1 MSASSV
7 IIPYSR
13 SATMA
18 YIAAMLM
25 LATLGIFIHEA
36 GLDAVTTVFFRC
48 LFAAIALAL
57 YCAYKGMFVA
67 ANFSRKNLGLAVF
80 GGVLMVVNWVTFFA
94 AIQRI
99 GISVTTIVFH
109 VQPFIVLLLGAVLFR
124 EKIATNKLAWIC
136 LGFAGLVLACGLQ
149 VSGMQISGQMSG
161 QISKQYL
168 TGLLLTLTGAC
179 AYAGVTLTT
188 RAMRNMPP
196 HLIALIHCLVGLIL
210 LAGLVA
216 FPADGIRVQQW
227 AWLAGLGLMPT
238 ALAYVMIYGALPK
251 MPTTA
256 IAVLTFIYPATA
268 LGVDYLVYGQH
279 ISLLQMMGLV
289 LIVLASLGV
298 NLNWSWYAFRQR
310 LAVF

>member
-1 MSASSV
+1 MSAPSV
-7 IIPYSR
+7 IIPYHR
-13 SATMA
+13 SATLA

-25 LATLGIFIHEA
+25 LASLGIFIHEA

-149 VSGMQISGQMSG
+149 VSGVNMSE
-161 QISKQYL
+161 QYL

-179 AYAGVTLTT
+179 SYAGVTLIT

-196 HLIALIHCLVGLIL
+196 HLIALIHCLVGLVL
-210 LAGLVA
+210 LASLITIPV
-216 FPADGIRVQQW
+216 DGIRMQQW
-227 AWLAGLGLMPT
+227 AWLVGLGLMPT
-238 ALAYVMIYGALPK
+238 ALAYVLIYGALPK
-251 MPTTA
+251 MPTSA

-268 LGVDYLVYGQH
+268 VGVDYLVYGQR
-279 ISLLQMMGLV
+279 ISPAQMAGLM

-298 NLNWSWYAFRQR
+298 NLNWSWYAVRQK
-310 LAVF
+310 LAAL

>member
-1 MSASSV
+1 MSAPTA
-7 IIPYSR
+7 IIPYNR
-13 SATMA
+13 KATLA

-57 YCAYKGMFVA
+57 YCAYKGMFIA
-67 ANFSRKNLGLAVF
+67 ANLSRKNLGLAVF

-99 GISVTTIVFH
+99 GISVATIVFH

-149 VSGMQISGQMSG
+149 VSGVQMSG
-161 QISKQYL
+161 QYL

-210 LAGLVA
+210 LASLITLPV
-216 FPADGIRVQQW
+216 DGIKMQQW
-227 AWLAGLGLMPT
+227 AWLLGLGLLPT
-238 ALAYVMIYGALPK
+238 ALAYVLIYGALPN
-251 MPTTA
+251 MPTSA
-256 IAVLTFIYPATA
+256 IAVLTFIYPAMA
-268 LGVDYLVYGQH
+268 VGVDYLVYGQR
-279 ISLLQMMGLV
+279 ISLLQMAGLV

-298 NLNWSWYAFRQR
+298 NLNWSWRRGKLRIAGQSMK
-310 LAVF
+310 

>member
-1 MSASSV
+1 MSASSAL
-7 IIPYSR
+7 IPYNR
-13 SATMA
+13 KATMA

-48 LFAAIALAL
+48 LFAAIALTL
-57 YCAYKGMFVA
+57 YCVYKDMFVA
-67 ANFSRKNLGLAVF
+67 ANFSRKNILLAVC

-124 EKIATNKLAWIC
+124 EKIAANKLAWIC
-136 LGFAGLVLACGLQ
+136 LGFAGLVLACGMQLDGLQ
-149 VSGMQISGQMSG
+149 MRA
-161 QISKQYL
+161 QYL

-179 AYAGVTLTT
+179 SYAGVTLTT
-188 RAMRNMPP
+188 RAMRNMPA
-196 HLIALIHCLVGLIL
+196 HLIALIHCLVGLVL
-210 LAGLVA
+210 LASLVTM
-216 FPADGIRVQQW
+216 PVEGIRMQQW

-238 ALAYVMIYGALPK
+238 ALAYVLIYGALPK

-268 LGVDYLVYGQH
+268 VGMDYLVYGQR
-279 ISLLQMMGLV
+279 ISLLQMAGLM

-298 NLNWSWYAFRQR
+298 NLNWSWYTVRQK
-310 LAVF
+310 LAAL

>member
-1 MSASSV
+1 MSAPSA
-7 IIPYSR
+7 IIPYNR
-13 SATMA
+13 NATLA

-67 ANFSRKNLGLAVF
+67 INFSRKNLVLAVF

-124 EKIATNKLAWIC
+124 EKIAANKLAWIC

-149 VSGMQISGQMSG
+149 MGGMQMSG
-161 QISKQYL
+161 QKSEQFV

-196 HLIALIHCLVGLIL
+196 HLIALIHCLVGLVL
-210 LAGLVA
+210 LAGLITLPV
-216 FPADGIRVQQW
+216 DGIKMQQW
-227 AWLAGLGLMPT
+227 AWLLGLGLLPT
-238 ALAYVMIYGALPK
+238 ALAYVLIYGALPN
-251 MPTTA
+251 MPTSA
-256 IAVLTFIYPATA
+256 IAVLTFIYPAMA
-268 LGVDYLVYGQH
+268 VGVDYLIYGQR
-279 ISLLQMMGLV
+279 IDLVQMAGLI

-298 NLNWSWYAFRQR
+298 NLNWSWRSGKPGIAGQPMK
-310 LAVF
+310 

>member
-1 MSASSV
+1 MSASPV
-7 IIPYSR
+7 TIPYKR
-13 SATMA
+13 HATLA

-57 YCAYKGMFVA
+57 YCTYKGMFVA
-67 ANFSRKNLGLAVF
+67 SNFSRKNLALAVF
-80 GGVLMVVNWVTFFA
+80 GGLLMVLNWVTFFA

-124 EKIATNKLAWIC
+124 EKIAANKLAWVS

-149 VSGMQISGQMSG
+149 AGDMQMSE
-161 QISKQYL
+161 QYL

-179 AYAGVTLTT
+179 AYAGVTLST

-210 LAGLVA
+210 LVGFISLPAG
-216 FPADGIRVQQW
+216 GIQIQQW
-227 AWLAGLGLMPT
+227 AWLAGLGLLPT
-238 ALAYVMIYGALPK
+238 ALAYVLIYGALPK

-268 LGVDYLVYGQH
+268 VGVDYLVYGQR
-279 ISLLQMMGLV
+279 ISLVQMLGLI

-298 NLNWSWYAFRQR
+298 NLNWAWRPEKHAASQ
-310 LAVF
+310 L

>member
-1 MSASSV
+1 MSAPSA
-7 IIPYSR
+7 IIPYHR
-13 SATMA
+13 SATLA

-67 ANFSRKNLGLAVF
+67 VNFSRKNLGLAVF

-124 EKIATNKLAWIC
+124 EKIAANKLTWIC

-149 VSGMQISGQMSG
+149 IGGMQINE
-161 QISKQYL
+161 QYL

-188 RAMRNMPP
+188 RAMRNMPA
-196 HLIALIHCLVGLIL
+196 HLIALIHCMVGLVL
-210 LAGLVA
+210 LASLVTL
-216 FPADGIRVQQW
+216 PANGIQMQQW
-227 AWLAGLGLMPT
+227 AWLVGLGLMPT
-238 ALAYVMIYGALPK
+238 ALAYVLIYGALPK
-251 MPTTA
+251 MPTSA

-268 LGVDYLVYGQH
+268 VGVDYLVYGQR
-279 ISLLQMMGLV
+279 ISPAQMAGLM

-298 NLNWSWYAFRQR
+298 NLNWSWYAVRQK
-310 LAVF
+310 LAAL

>member
-1 MSASSV
+1 MSAPSAV
-7 IIPYSR
+7 IPYNR
-13 SATMA
+13 NATLA

-48 LFAAIALAL
+48 LFASIALAL
-57 YCAYKGMFVA
+57 YCTYKGMFVV

-124 EKIATNKLAWIC
+124 EKIAANKLAWIC

-149 VSGMQISGQMSG
+149 IGGMQLSGQMSE
-161 QISKQYL
+161 QYL
-168 TGLLLTLTGAC
+168 LGLLLTLTGAC

-188 RAMRNMPP
+188 RAMRNMPA
-196 HLIALIHCLVGLIL
+196 HLIALIHCLVGLVL
-210 LAGLVA
+210 LAGLVTI
-216 FPADGIRVQQW
+216 PVDGIRMQQW

-238 ALAYVMIYGALPK
+238 ALAYVLIYGALPK

-268 LGVDYLVYGQH
+268 LGMDYLVYGQH
-279 ISLLQMMGLV
+279 IRLLQLAGLI

-298 NLNWSWYAFRQR
+298 NLNWSWYAVRQK
-310 LAVF
+310 LAAL

>member
-1 MSASSV
+1 MSAPTA
-7 IIPYSR
+7 IIPYNGK
-13 SATMA
+13 ATMA
-18 YIAAMLM
+18 YITAMLM
-25 LATLGIFIHEA
+25 LATLGVFIHEA

-57 YCAYKGMFVA
+57 YCAYKGMFIA
-67 ANFSRKNLGLAVF
+67 ANLSRKNLGLAVF

-99 GISVTTIVFH
+99 GISVATIVFH

-124 EKIATNKLAWIC
+124 EKIAANKLAWIC

-149 VSGMQISGQMSG
+149 VSGVQMSG
-161 QISKQYL
+161 QYL

-196 HLIALIHCLVGLIL
+196 HLIALIHCIVGLVL
-210 LAGLVA
+210 LAGLITIPV
-216 FPADGIRVQQW
+216 DGIRVQQW
-227 AWLAGLGLMPT
+227 AWLIGLGLMPT
-238 ALAYVMIYGALPK
+238 ALAYVLIYGALPN
-251 MPTTA
+251 MPTSA
-256 IAVLTFIYPATA
+256 IAVLTFIYPAMA
-268 LGVDYLVYGQH
+268 VGVDYLVYGQR
-279 ISLLQMMGLV
+279 ISLLQMAGLV

-298 NLNWSWYAFRQR
+298 NLNWSWRRGKVRIAGQSMK
-310 LAVF
+310 

>member
-1 MSASSV
+1 MSAPTA
-7 IIPYSR
+7 IIPYNR
-13 SATMA
+13 KATMA
-18 YIAAMLM
+18 YITAMLM
-25 LATLGIFIHEA
+25 LATLGVFIHEA

-57 YCAYKGMFVA
+57 YCAYKGMFIA
-67 ANFSRKNLGLAVF
+67 ANLSRKNLGLAVF

-99 GISVTTIVFH
+99 GISVATIVFH

-124 EKIATNKLAWIC
+124 EKIAANKLAWIC

-149 VSGMQISGQMSG
+149 VSGVQMSG
-161 QISKQYL
+161 QKSEQFV

-196 HLIALIHCLVGLIL
+196 HLIALIHCIVGLVL
-210 LAGLVA
+210 LAGLITIPV
-216 FPADGIRVQQW
+216 DGIRVQQW
-227 AWLAGLGLMPT
+227 AWLFGLGLMPT
-238 ALAYVMIYGALPK
+238 ALAYVLIYGALPN
-251 MPTTA
+251 MPTSA
-256 IAVLTFIYPATA
+256 IAVLTFIYPAMA
-268 LGVDYLVYGQH
+268 VGVDYLVYGQR
-279 ISLLQMMGLV
+279 ISLLQMAGLV

-298 NLNWSWYAFRQR
+298 NLNWSWRRGKVRIAGQSMK
-310 LAVF
+310 

>member
-1 MSASSV
+1 MSAPTA
-7 IIPYSR
+7 IIPYNR
-13 SATMA
+13 KATMA
-18 YIAAMLM
+18 YITAMLM

-57 YCAYKGMFVA
+57 YCAYKGMFIA
-67 ANFSRKNLGLAVF
+67 ANLSRKNLGLAVF

-99 GISVTTIVFH
+99 GISVATIVFH

-124 EKIATNKLAWIC
+124 EKIAANKLAWIC

-149 VSGMQISGQMSG
+149 VSGVQMSG
-161 QISKQYL
+161 QYL

-196 HLIALIHCLVGLIL
+196 HLIALIHCIVGLVL
-210 LAGLVA
+210 LAGLITIPV
-216 FPADGIRVQQW
+216 DGIRVQQW
-227 AWLAGLGLMPT
+227 AWLIGLGLMPT
-238 ALAYVMIYGALPK
+238 ALAYVLIYGALPN
-251 MPTTA
+251 MPTSA
-256 IAVLTFIYPATA
+256 IAVLTFIYPAMA
-268 LGVDYLVYGQH
+268 VGVDYLVYGQR
-279 ISLLQMMGLV
+279 ISLLQMAGLV

-298 NLNWSWYAFRQR
+298 NLNWSWRRGKVRIAGQSMK
-310 LAVF
+310 

>member
-1 MSASSV
+1 MSAPSAA
-7 IIPYSR
+7 IPYNR
-13 SATMA
+13 NATLA

-48 LFAAIALAL
+48 LFAAIALTL

-149 VSGMQISGQMSG
+149 VSGIQLSG
-161 QISKQYL
+161 QINKQYL

-188 RAMRNMPP
+188 RAMRNMPA
-196 HLIALIHCLVGLIL
+196 HLIALIHCLVGLVL
-210 LAGLVA
+210 LAGLVTI
-216 FPADGIRVQQW
+216 PVDGIRMQQW

-238 ALAYVMIYGALPK
+238 ALAYVLIYGALPK

-279 ISLLQMMGLV
+279 ISLLQMTGLI

-298 NLNWSWYAFRQR
+298 NLNWSWYAVRQR
-310 LAVF
+310 LAAL

>member
-1 MSASSV
+1 MSAPTAV
-7 IIPYSR
+7 IPYNR
-13 SATMA
+13 KATMA
-18 YIAAMLM
+18 YITAMLM
-25 LATLGIFIHEA
+25 LATLGVFIHEA

-57 YCAYKGMFVA
+57 YCAYKGMFIA
-67 ANFSRKNLGLAVF
+67 ANLSRKNLGLAVF

-99 GISVTTIVFH
+99 GISVATIVFH

-124 EKIATNKLAWIC
+124 EKIAANKLAWIC

-149 VSGMQISGQMSG
+149 VSGVQMSG
-161 QISKQYL
+161 QKSEQFV

-196 HLIALIHCLVGLIL
+196 HLIALIHCLVGLVL
-210 LAGLVA
+210 LAGLITIPV
-216 FPADGIRVQQW
+216 DGIKVQQW
-227 AWLAGLGLMPT
+227 AWLLGLGLLPT
-238 ALAYVMIYGALPK
+238 ALAYVLIYGALPN
-251 MPTTA
+251 MPTSA
-256 IAVLTFIYPATA
+256 IAMLTFIYPAMA
-268 LGVDYLVYGQH
+268 VGVDYLVYGQR
-279 ISLLQMMGLV
+279 ISLLQMAGLV

-298 NLNWSWYAFRQR
+298 NLNWSWRRGKVRIAGQSMK
-310 LAVF
+310 

>member
-1 MSASSV
+1 MSAPTA
-7 IIPYSR
+7 IIPYNR
-13 SATMA
+13 KATMA
-18 YIAAMLM
+18 YITAMLM
-25 LATLGIFIHEA
+25 LATLGVFIHEA

-57 YCAYKGMFVA
+57 YCAYKGMFIA
-67 ANFSRKNLGLAVF
+67 ANLSRKNLGLAVF

-99 GISVTTIVFH
+99 GISVATIVFH

-124 EKIATNKLAWIC
+124 EKIAANKLAWIC

-149 VSGMQISGQMSG
+149 VSGVQMSG
-161 QISKQYL
+161 QKSEQFV

-196 HLIALIHCLVGLIL
+196 HLIALIHCLVGLVL
-210 LAGLVA
+210 LAGLITIPV
-216 FPADGIRVQQW
+216 DGIKVQQW
-227 AWLAGLGLMPT
+227 AWLLGLGLLPT
-238 ALAYVMIYGALPK
+238 ALAYVLIYGALPN
-251 MPTTA
+251 MPTSA
-256 IAVLTFIYPATA
+256 IAVLTFIYPAMA
-268 LGVDYLVYGQH
+268 VGVDYLVYGQR
-279 ISLLQMMGLV
+279 ISLLQMAGLV

-298 NLNWSWYAFRQR
+298 NLNWSWRRGKVRIAGQSMK
-310 LAVF
+310 

>member
-1 MSASSV
+1 MSAPTA
-7 IIPYSR
+7 IIPYNR
-13 SATMA
+13 KATMA
-18 YIAAMLM
+18 YITAMLM

-57 YCAYKGMFVA
+57 YCAYKGMFIA
-67 ANFSRKNLGLAVF
+67 ANLSRKNLGLAVF

-109 VQPFIVLLLGAVLFR
+109 VQPFIVLLLGAVFCQ
-124 EKIATNKLAWIC
+124 EKIAANKLACIC

-149 VSGMQISGQMSG
+149 VSGVQMSG
-161 QISKQYL
+161 QYL

-196 HLIALIHCLVGLIL
+196 HLIALIHCLVGLVL
-210 LAGLVA
+210 LAGLITIPV
-216 FPADGIRVQQW
+216 DGIKVQQW
-227 AWLAGLGLMPT
+227 AWLLGLGLLPT
-238 ALAYVMIYGALPK
+238 ALAYVLIYGALPN
-251 MPTTA
+251 MPTSA
-256 IAVLTFIYPATA
+256 IAVLTFIYPAMA
-268 LGVDYLVYGQH
+268 VGVDYLVYGQR
-279 ISLLQMMGLV
+279 ISLLQMAGLV

-298 NLNWSWYAFRQR
+298 NLNWSWRRGKVRIAGQSMK
-310 LAVF
+310 

>member
-1 MSASSV
+1 MSAPSAA
-7 IIPYSR
+7 IPYNR
-13 SATMA
+13 KATLA

-25 LATLGIFIHEA
+25 LASLGIFIHEA
-36 GLDAVTTVFFRC
+36 GLDAITTVFFRC

-57 YCAYKGMFVA
+57 YCAWKGMFVA

-124 EKIATNKLAWIC
+124 EKIAANKLAWIC

-149 VSGMQISGQMSG
+149 IGGVQLSGQMSE
-161 QISKQYL
+161 QYL
-168 TGLLLTLTGAC
+168 PGLLLTLTGAC

-188 RAMRNMPP
+188 RAMRNMPA
-196 HLIALIHCLVGLIL
+196 HLIALIHCLVGLVL
-210 LAGLVA
+210 LAALITI
-216 FPADGIRVQQW
+216 PADGIRMQQW
-227 AWLAGLGLMPT
+227 AWLIGLGLIPT
-238 ALAYVMIYGALPK
+238 ALAYVLIYGALPK
-251 MPTTA
+251 MPTPA
-256 IAVLTFIYPATA
+256 IAVLTFIYPAMA
-268 LGVDYLVYGQH
+268 LGMDYLVYGQR
-279 ISLLQMMGLV
+279 ISLLQMTGLV

-298 NLNWSWYAFRQR
+298 NLEWSWRSASQKT
-310 LAVF
+310 A

>member
-1 MSASSV
+1 MSAPSAV
-7 IIPYSR
+7 IPYNR
-13 SATMA
+13 NATLA

-36 GLDAVTTVFFRC
+36 GLDAITTVFFRC

-67 ANFSRKNLGLAVF
+67 INFSRKNLVLAVF

-124 EKIATNKLAWIC
+124 EKIAANKLAWIC

-149 VSGMQISGQMSG
+149 TGGMQMSG
-161 QISKQYL
+161 QKSEQFV

-196 HLIALIHCLVGLIL
+196 HLIALIHCLVGLVL
-210 LAGLVA
+210 LASLITLPV
-216 FPADGIRVQQW
+216 DGIKMQQW
-227 AWLAGLGLMPT
+227 AWLAGLGLLPT
-238 ALAYVMIYGALPK
+238 ALAYVLIYGALPK
-251 MPTTA
+251 MPTSA

-268 LGVDYLVYGQH
+268 VGVDYLVYGQR
-279 ISLLQMMGLV
+279 ISLVQMAGLI

-298 NLNWSWYAFRQR
+298 NFNWSWYAVRQK
-310 LAVF
+310 LAVL

>member
-1 MSASSV
+1 MSAPSA
-7 IIPYSR
+7 IIPYNR
-13 SATMA
+13 KATMA
-18 YIAAMLM
+18 YIASMLM

-48 LFAAIALAL
+48 LFAAIALAS

-124 EKIATNKLAWIC
+124 EKIAVNKLAWIC

-149 VSGMQISGQMSG
+149 IGGMQMSG
-161 QISKQYL
+161 QYL

-179 AYAGVTLTT
+179 SYAGVTLTT
-188 RAMRNMPP
+188 RAMRNMPA
-196 HLIALIHCLVGLIL
+196 HLIALVHCLVGLLL
-210 LAGLVA
+210 LAGLVTV
-216 FPADGIRVQQW
+216 PADGIRVQQW
-227 AWLAGLGLMPT
+227 AWLIGLGLLPT
-238 ALAYVMIYGALPK
+238 ALAYVLIYGALPK
-251 MPTTA
+251 MPTPV
-256 IAVLTFIYPATA
+256 IAVLTFIYPAA
-268 LGVDYLVYGQH
+268 AIGVDYLVYGQH
-279 ISLLQMMGLV
+279 ISLVQMTGLM

-298 NLNWSWYAFRQR
+298 NLNWSWYAVRQK
-310 LAVF
+310 LAAL